1 MTEQSLRLP
10 DGLAAILQA
19 RMAGRRPA
27 ALVHVCDWRDLA
39 VFCRTN
45 QLPVVFAEPLN
56 DPAWD
61 WRALHGLDVVV
72 VGVRG
77 VPDMVALKAVRPAYL
92 RLIGPYGWSHLTG
105 VQLCNS

>member
-10 DGLAAILQA
+10 DGLNAILQA

-27 ALVHVCDWRDLA
+27 ELVHLTDWHDLA
-39 VFCRTN
+39 AFCRTN
-45 QLPVVFAEPLN
+45 HLPVVFAEPLN

-72 VGVRG
+72 VGIRG
-77 VPDMVALKAVRPAYL
+77 VPAMPALKAVRPSFL
-92 RLIGPYGWSHLTG
+92 RLLGPWGWAHLTG
-105 VQLCNS
+105 VQL